1 MALYHES
8 LDVDDYEIRMLT
20 ILPGSP
26 GSIVRCTMQ
35 KTNLI
40 SPIKY
45 AALSYCWGDETIT
58 TDILVNEIEIQVTVN
73 LADAL
78 QHLRKLGIRRLWA
91 DALCIN
97 QSDKQEK
104 GLQIRNMKHI
114 YSKAEMTYAWLGR
127 EGDGMKTVFSFL
139 MSLLD
144 PSSSMTLA
152 PTSHTCSLRT
162 PAPSRRR
169 RRPLKPLRRPN
180 YQDPPQSE
188 DCQRCILKSSIQGL
202 RRILECQYWK
212 RRWII
217 QETSASYRQIL
228 LCGDATITL
237 DEMDRAISLCRQS
250 CYWSSGVAKVFSWF
264 EIITT
269 FRGLYQE
276 NARPSLCQAIG
287 LSRNFE
293 STDPRDAIFS
303 LLGICHDGSELV
315 PTPSYSQ
322 PVVRAVRDLTRAL
335 IWKHKWLDFILI
347 NGMDRVNRTGV
358 ESLPSWAPD
367 WLSGNLPP
375 QAYELADENRKREK
389 PRICLGD
396 SIDRNLSLGQ
406 DKILRVQGTLMGRVA
421 TITSTTNPSD
431 DVYLLYPNQPV
442 GPVPLAN
449 SHNRSYYTETQVLAA
464 LMTCLTFNPQG
475 RRVHFADYKWSFFNL
490 GSNTRIIWH
499 FFCLR
504 CISAKSQP
512 SHLSAESGDVGLTK
526 AHSRRMIS
534 RWLETNAMFKI
545 HGKTLKGWLKEE
557 NSNLAPLLRA
567 FDSILAIPLMILL
580 VFFIWAPSLSIAIIL
595 STRYRYD
602 FDGSARG
609 GSLPVSF
616 FICIGLAPFSLAISM
631 NGAFQFFGY
640 RSRRKDSKQQWDD
653 WTHLVSPGKRLI
665 VADKGFLAMV
675 DDRAMVGDMLFN
687 LVGCPESVV
696 LRKVERGRNRYVIVG
711 SCYIYL
717 TWQDEYE
724 YLGPDRG
731 YWKLRDASQEESR
744 QEEER
749 AKWLNGPR
757 KWKLEEIELV

>member
-1 MALYHES
+1 MIATASTVEMALYHES

-78 QHLRKLGIRRLWA
+78 QHLRKLGVRRLWV

-104 GLQIRNMKHI
+104 GLQVRNMKHI
-114 YSKAEMTYAWLGR
+114 YAKAEMTYGWLGR
-127 EGDGMKTVFSFL
+127 EGDGVRTVFTFL
-139 MSLLD
+139 ISLLD
-144 PSSSMTLA
+144 PSSNTVLA
-152 PTSHTCSLRT
+152 PTSHTC
-162 PAPSRRR
+162 
-169 RRPLKPLRRPN
+169 RRPDH
-180 YQDPPQSE
+180 QDAPQSE
-188 DCQRCILKSSIQGL
+188 DCQCCTLESSIQGL
-202 RRILECQYWK
+202 RCILECQYWK

-228 LCGDATITL
+228 LCGDATTTL
-237 DEMDRAISLCRQS
+237 DEMDRAVSLCRQS
-250 CYWSSGVAKVFSWF
+250 RYWSSDLAKVFSWF
-264 EIITT
+264 ETIIK
-269 FRGLYQE
+269 FRGLYQDR
-276 NARPSLCQAIG
+276 ARPSLCRAIG
-287 LSRNFE
+287 LSRKFE

-322 PVVRAVRDLTRAL
+322 PVILAVRDLTRAL
-335 IWKHKWLDFILI
+335 IWMHKCLDFVLI
-347 NGMDRVNRTGV
+347 KGMHRVDRTGL

-375 QAYELADENRKREK
+375 QAYELANESRKRDR

-396 SIDRNLSLGQ
+396 SIDRNFFLGQ
-406 DKILRVQGTLMGRVA
+406 NEILRVQGTLIGRVA
-421 TITSTTNPSD
+421 TSTSTTNPSND
-431 DVYLLYPNQPV
+431 ASLVYPNQPIGSV
-442 GPVPLAN
+442 TLTD
-449 SHNRSYYTETQVLAA
+449 SHNRSYYTENQVLRA
-464 LMTCLTFNPQG
+464 LMTCLSFDPQG
-475 RRVHFADYKWSFFNL
+475 RRFHFRENHSIFSD
-490 GSNTRIIWH
+490 TRTHIRITWH
-499 FFCLR
+499 TFCLQLVP
-504 CISAKSQP
+504 AKSQP
-512 SHLSAESGDVGLTK
+512 WHFNAESDDVGLAK
-526 AHSRRMIS
+526 VHSRRMILQ
-534 RWLETNAMFKI
+534 WLETNAMFKI
-545 HGKTLKGWLKEE
+545 DGKTLKGWIKEE
-557 NSNLAPLLRA
+557 NSKLAPLLRA

-580 VFFIWAPSLSIAIIL
+580 VLLISAPALI
-595 STRYRYD
+595 STTIYWIRSVSD
-602 FDGSARG
+602 VDGSDG
-609 GSLPVSF
+609 GGNALVL
-616 FICIGLAPFSLAISM
+616 IYVILIPFSFAISAE
-631 NGAFQFFGY
+631 GVFQFLNY
-640 RSRRKDSKQQWDD
+640 RRTRKLSKQQWDD
-653 WTHLVSPGKRLI
+653 LTGLVSPGKKLI

-696 LRKVERGRNRYVIVG
+696 LRKVEGSTNSHVIVG
-711 SCYIYL
+711 NCYIHL
-717 TWQDEYE
+717 TPEDQYEYFGPERGRMESNSRQDEE
-724 YLGPDRG
+724 R
-731 YWKLRDASQEESR
+731 
-744 QEEER
+744 R